1 MNRRQFVTR
10 VTHVTTSGLVVATA
24 FAAGCT
30 TTGPDSPSDNAA
42 KRQEIDAGVDGALN
56 KLYGSAD
63 GARELGAKAQGIL
76 VFPRVLSAGLGIGG
90 SYGDGALRA
99 KGATVGYYRT
109 IAASVGL
116 TAGGQSK
123 AVIIMF
129 MTPEAYNK
137 FVQSSG
143 WTVGADAS
151 VALAKIGANGKIDTV
166 TAAQPVIG
174 FVQTNAGLMFDVS
187 LDGSKISKL
196 SI

>member
-1 MNRRQFVTR
+1 MNRRHFVTR
-10 VTHVTTSGLVVATA
+10 VTGSGLLVATA

-30 TTGPDSPSDNAA
+30 TTGPKTPEDAAA
-42 KRQEIDAGVDGALN
+42 KKQEIDAGVDGALN
-56 KLYGSAD
+56 RLYASVDGS
-63 GARELGAKAQGIL
+63 RELANRSQGIL
-76 VFPRVLSAGLGIGG
+76 VFPRVIGG
-90 SYGDGALRA
+90 GLVVAGEYGDGALRS

-109 IAASVGL
+109 ISASFGF

-123 AVIIMF
+123 AVIMMF

-143 WTVGADAS
+143 WTAGVDGS

-166 TAAQPVIG
+166 TGQQPVIG
-174 FVQTNAGLMFDVS
+174 FVQTNAGLMFDAS

-196 SI
+196 SL

>member
-10 VTHVTTSGLVVATA
+10 VTGSGLVVATA

-30 TTGPDSPSDNAA
+30 TTGTDAPADAPA
-42 KRQEIDAGVDGALN
+42 KREEINAGVDGALN
-56 KLYGSAD
+56 RLYGSVD

-99 KGATVGYYRT
+99 KGSTVGYYRT
-109 IAASVGL
+109 ISASVGL

-123 AVIIMF
+123 ALIIMF

-143 WTVGADAS
+143 WTVGVDAS
-151 VALAKIGANGKIDTV
+151 VALAKVGANGKIDTV
-166 TAAQPVIG
+166 TGQQPVIG
-174 FVQTNAGLMFDVS
+174 FVQTNAGLMFDAS

-196 SI
+196 SL

>member
-1 MNRRQFVTR
+1 MNRRHFVTR
-10 VTHVTTSGLVVATA
+10 VAGSGLVVATA
-24 FAAGCT
+24 FVAGCT
-30 TTGPDSPSDNAA
+30 TTGTSAPSDAAA

-56 KLYGSAD
+56 RLYGSVD
-63 GARELGAKAQGIL
+63 GARELASRAQGML
-76 VFPRVLSAGLGIGG
+76 VFPRVLSGGLVIGG
-90 SYGDGALRA
+90 EYGDGALRS

-109 IAASVGL
+109 ISGSFGL

-123 AVIIMF
+123 GVIIMF

-151 VALAKIGANGKIDTV
+151 VALAKVGANGKLDTV
-166 TAAQPVIG
+166 TAQQPVIA
-174 FVQTNAGLMFDVS
+174 FVQTNAGLMFDAS

-196 SI
+196 QL

>member
-10 VTHVTTSGLVVATA
+10 VTASGLVVATA

-30 TTGPDSPSDNAA
+30 TTGPDTPSDAAA
-42 KRQEIDAGVDGALN
+42 KRQEIDAGVEGALN
-56 KLYGSAD
+56 RLYGSVD
-63 GARELGAKAQGIL
+63 GSRELGNKAQGIL
-76 VFPRVLSAGLGIGG
+76 VFPRVLSGGLVVGG
-90 SYGDGALRA
+90 AYGDGALRA

-109 IAASVGL
+109 IAASFGL

-123 AVIIMF
+123 AIIIMF

-151 VALAKIGANGKIDTV
+151 VALAKVGANGKIDTV
-166 TAAQPVIG
+166 TGQQPVIG
-174 FVQTNAGLMFDVS
+174 FVQTNAGLMFDAS

-196 SI
+196 SL